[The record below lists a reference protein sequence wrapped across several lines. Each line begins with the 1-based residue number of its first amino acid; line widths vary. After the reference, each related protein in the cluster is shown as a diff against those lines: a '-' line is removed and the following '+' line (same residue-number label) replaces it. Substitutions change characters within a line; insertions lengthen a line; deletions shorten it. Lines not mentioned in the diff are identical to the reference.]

1 MDKELKATIL
11 SLCNELEEALDVSQF
26 FGVADEDVTRENI
39 AFVREGLEY
48 L

>member
-1 MDKELKATIL
+1 MDKELKATIFAL
-11 SLCNELEEALDVSQF
+11 LNEFEEVMDGCAVD
-26 FGVADEDVTRENI
+26 DEDVTRENL

>member
-11 SLCNELEEALDVSQF
+11 ALCNELEDALD
-26 FGVADEDVTRENI
+26 ANPLIIEDEEETLQNL
-39 AFVREGLEY
+39 AFVRYGLEY

>member
-11 SLCNELEEALDVSQF
+11 ALCNELEDAMGESDHIV
-26 FGVADEDVTRENI
+26 EDMSVTTENI

>member
-11 SLCNELEEALDVSQF
+11 ALCNELEDAMGEIDHV
-26 FGVADEDVTRENI
+26 VEDMDVTHENI

>member
-1 MDKELKATIL
+1 MDKELKATIFAL
-11 SLCNELEEALDVSQF
+11 LNELEELMGTYTVSDQDVIQ
-26 FGVADEDVTRENI
+26 ENL